1 MVKIVANNPYISIL
15 KLKSSLVDVSVVAVT
30 CAVLGTWDIMA
41 VVATIAGI
49 MIHSGCDIMNDI
61 YDIEID
67 KICKPDGAI
76 SSGQM
81 TLKNAWMYMLLLF
94 LAALI
99 ISLTMG
105 TILFTCLLTGIVLGG
120 ILYSH
125 PKFRLKDTPGM
136 GMVCMAVCFALE
148 SIGVWSIY
156 SPINTNGLIVAAYVF
171 VLVFSLTFMKDFKD
185 VAGDVNSLPLAL
197 GIRPAARVCSIITVF
212 PLIPLIYVT
221 AEYHYLALAIV
232 MYIFLASGCIKILLN
247 DPVVEGQ
254 RLKERMV
261 LTLTVPNYTVF
272 LFTMA
277 STL

>member
-1 MVKIVANNPYISIL
+1 
-15 KLKSSLVDVSVVAVT
+15 
-30 CAVLGTWDIMA
+30 
-41 VVATIAGI
+41 
-49 MIHSGCDIMNDI
+49 
-61 YDIEID
+61 
-67 KICKPDGAI
+67 
-76 SSGQM
+76 
-81 TLKNAWMYMLLLF
+81 MLLLF

-99 ISLTMG
+99 ISLNLG
-105 TILFTCLLTGIVLGG
+105 TILFTCLLTGIVVGG

-148 SIGVWSIY
+148 SIGIWSIY
-156 SPINTNGLIVAAYVF
+156 SPINTDGLIVAAYVF

-185 VAGDVNSLPLAL
+185 VAGDVNSLPLTL

-212 PLIPLIYVT
+212 PLIPLIYAA

-232 MYIFLASGCIKILLN
+232 MYIFLASGCIGILLN
-247 DPVVEGQ
+247 DPVVKGQ

-261 LTLTVPNYTVF
+261 LTLTEPNYTVF
-272 LFTMA
+272 LFTMG